1 MLCVVTV
8 VLHRT
13 VIGVGAPDAVARA
26 AEARV
31 VAVAVCA
38 RVGVAVRFLEESA
51 VRGRS
56 WRGRPKA
63 MMRSRG
69 TRTNAHSPFAQRQS
83 AVGEDGC
90 GDAPQPV
97 KLAKTARIN
106 TAHVMVMSSCVEL
119 PGAALVFPAQG
130 TRRTATSESKTRS
143 QSGPVHVRVEP
154 LRTAAA
160 APEYCVT

>member
-1 MLCVVTV
+1 MLCVGTV

-83 AVGEDGC
+83 AVGEAGC

-106 TAHVMVMSSCVEL
+106 AAHIMVMSRAVVVCVEL
-119 PGAALVFPAQG
+119 PGAPFVFPAQG
-130 TRRTATSESKTRS
+130 TRRTVM
-143 QSGPVHVRVEP
+143 Q
-154 LRTAAA
+154 
-160 APEYCVT
+160 

>member
-26 AEARV
+26 AEDRV

-38 RVGVAVRFLEESA
+38 RVGVAVRFPEESA

-56 WRGRPKA
+56 WRGRLREAK
-63 MMRSRG
+63 G
-69 TRTNAHSPFAQRQS
+69 NDAHSPFAQRQS
-83 AVGEDGC
+83 AVGEAGC

-106 TAHVMVMSSCVEL
+106 AAHIMVMSRAVVVCVEL
-119 PGAALVFPAQG
+119 PGAPFVFPAQG
-130 TRRTATSESKTRS
+130 TRR
-143 QSGPVHVRVEP
+143 
-154 LRTAAA
+154 RT
-160 APEYCVT
+160 VMQ